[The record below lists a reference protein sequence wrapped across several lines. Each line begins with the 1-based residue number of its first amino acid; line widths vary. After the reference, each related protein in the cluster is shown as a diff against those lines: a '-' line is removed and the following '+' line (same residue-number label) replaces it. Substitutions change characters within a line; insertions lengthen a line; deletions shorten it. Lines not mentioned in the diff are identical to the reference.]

1 MRPHREQRRSHQQDS
16 GADSNLVPGFQ
27 IHLPT
32 PSAGVAVSRRA
43 LNCLFNALATGRLR
57 HATNSGSGVQRTS
70 RLNAAPMRFLS
81 TLFWALVAAI
91 AALFSWVN
99 WNPVGLRLWDTL
111 ELDIQLPLLLLILFL
126 LGFLPT
132 WLVMRARVWSF
143 RRRLEALDRQR
154 VSSVSEASTA
164 DEDLSVG

>member
-1 MRPHREQRRSHQQDS
+1 
-16 GADSNLVPGFQ
+16 
-27 IHLPT
+27 
-32 PSAGVAVSRRA
+32 
-43 LNCLFNALATGRLR
+43 
-57 HATNSGSGVQRTS
+57 
-70 RLNAAPMRFLS
+70 MRFLS

-111 ELDIQLPLLLLILFL
+111 ELDIQLPLLLLIVFL

-154 VSSVSEASTA
+154 VSVAGEPATA
-164 DEDLSVG
+164 DEDAPVG

>member
-1 MRPHREQRRSHQQDS
+1 
-16 GADSNLVPGFQ
+16 
-27 IHLPT
+27 
-32 PSAGVAVSRRA
+32 
-43 LNCLFNALATGRLR
+43 
-57 HATNSGSGVQRTS
+57 
-70 RLNAAPMRFLS
+70 MRFLS

-111 ELDIQLPLLLLILFL
+111 ELDIQLPLLLLIVFL

-154 VSSVSEASTA
+154 ESAPSDLPTA
-164 DEDLSVG
+164 DADAPVG

>member
-1 MRPHREQRRSHQQDS
+1 
-16 GADSNLVPGFQ
+16 
-27 IHLPT
+27 
-32 PSAGVAVSRRA
+32 
-43 LNCLFNALATGRLR
+43 
-57 HATNSGSGVQRTS
+57 
-70 RLNAAPMRFLS
+70 MRFLS

-111 ELDIQLPLLLLILFL
+111 ELDIQLPLLLLLVFL

-154 VSSVSEASTA
+154 VSTPSEPPPA
-164 DEDLSVG
+164 DADAPVG

>member
-1 MRPHREQRRSHQQDS
+1 
-16 GADSNLVPGFQ
+16 
-27 IHLPT
+27 
-32 PSAGVAVSRRA
+32 
-43 LNCLFNALATGRLR
+43 
-57 HATNSGSGVQRTS
+57 
-70 RLNAAPMRFLS
+70 MRFLS

-111 ELDIQLPLLLLILFL
+111 ELDIQLPLLLLIVFL

-132 WLVMRARVWSF
+132 WLVMRARVWSY

-154 VSSVSEASTA
+154 ESTA
-164 DEDLSVG
+164 SEPVPADADASVG

>member
-1 MRPHREQRRSHQQDS
+1 
-16 GADSNLVPGFQ
+16 
-27 IHLPT
+27 
-32 PSAGVAVSRRA
+32 
-43 LNCLFNALATGRLR
+43 
-57 HATNSGSGVQRTS
+57 
-70 RLNAAPMRFLS
+70 MRFLS

-111 ELDIQLPLLLLILFL
+111 ELDIQLPLLLLIVFL

-154 VSSVSEASTA
+154 APTLSESATT
-164 DEDLSVG
+164 DENAPVG